1 MPKTESWRTMFF
13 ITFAEKNHEQPN
25 EKNTDC

>member
-1 MPKTESWRTMFF
+1 MLKTEGCRTLFF